1 MSDEQQ
7 TLLVIRGAISTLP
20 PESQEAIAEMAEH
33 IRRMIRTA
41 AQGEGALAVA
51 LVGAEL
57 AAEGT

>member
-1 MSDEQQ
+1 MSEEEQ
-7 TLLVIRGAISTLP
+7 TLLMIRGAISILP
-20 PESQEAIAEMAEH
+20 AESRETITEMAEH

-41 AQGEGALAVA
+41 PPGEGSLAVA